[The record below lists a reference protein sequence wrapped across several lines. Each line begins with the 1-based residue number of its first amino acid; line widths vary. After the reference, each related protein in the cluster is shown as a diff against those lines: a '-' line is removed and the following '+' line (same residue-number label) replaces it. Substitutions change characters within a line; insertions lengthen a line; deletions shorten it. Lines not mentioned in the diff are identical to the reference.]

1 MTKKHVIFAFAC
13 FSALLIC
20 AGCVE
25 ENLDEQNRIPAF
37 DGDEITFGARA
48 GFENAGKNTKTI
60 YGGDGDFGYY
70 TDDNGRIIE
79 SISWNYDTD
88 RIQIYCPESESTGF
102 AEAHYRVLE
111 GQDNTGKSYS
121 YLQKTG
127 DASIRWADEKT
138 AHSFYAMYPSNEM
151 FEGDEAVTLKQG
163 VKMNGMVLTGT
174 VPVSQSPDG
183 ALVMG
188 KRKDENGNPTEFTQY
203 TAKPNMNFA
212 YMAAKTTGVSK
223 LDDKG
228 NVQGVSLTFVPIV
241 TAVQVELTMP
251 YKNGED
257 FADVKIGEIY
267 VEGENIAGDFTAN
280 LDTWDPS
287 SSQNP
292 YPSCNVVNGSN
303 RITVTTW
310 QKNDDGNNVPLTL
323 TDGESL
329 VFTVFLCPKAESI
342 KDLKITI
349 SESGGIG
356 VGKTMTN
363 INIQPHIKTVVKAF
377 QLPDKTVSVD
387 NSKWVEVLPDE
398 VELNGLSIP
407 GSGNSFSYNHTDNS
421 VKAQTLYFKHQWKQG
436 IRAFEITT
444 DQQQNNFSNE
454 LVKCNGTSMG
464 LTVSAVFDSLKVQ
477 LTENPQEFAM
487 VILNYQSEGG
497 DFPRNV
503 PAYAR
508 KVAAFYDAY
517 TASYRNELKNS
528 GIENAETAE
537 IFKLYSPDIT
547 LSEVRGKIMLV
558 MRTTQEDEDPSSD
571 FYGTLQSN
579 GTYTGGVVQEIGKR
593 NILAV
598 DGCGS
603 GKDKWRRR
611 GYSING
617 APALN
622 IYDSGGNDGIQGGV
636 LLEEYMVGTSNRQNG
651 EISWNKD
658 WNEVDIPDSDF
669 GGNFSYDC
677 TNGNNETVFNIWF
690 QEWARVVPQDLTYY
704 AGYCG
709 TIGSRA
715 YYYVRWHESYNEKF
729 THATKAFEA
738 AIRGSQF
745 DVDGDGAADPHVFI
759 NSLCGYFVDTSN
771 QYHNSCIPWMY
782 DPEVH
787 EHLWGIGNFSWGE
800 TGGLGGNIEALA
812 SKINN
817 EFYNYVLSAGIEQS
831 SGPTGVVMM
840 DRVSN
845 QSSAGG
851 SYYLPGVIIGNN
863 FKY

>member
-174 VPVSQSPDG
+174 VPVAQSPDG

-329 VFTVFLCPKAESI
+329 VFTVFLCPKAEPI

-407 GSGNSFSYNHTDNS
+407 GSGNTFSYTHTDEDLQ
-421 VKAQTLYFKHQWKQG
+421 AQTLTFDQQWNLG
-436 IRAFEITT
+436 IRAFEVSTCRDKT
-444 DQQQNNFSNE
+444 DFGNQE
-454 LVKCNGTSMG
+454 IICNGEIMTKTVDGVKSN
-464 LTVSAVFDSLKVQ
+464 LTVYDVFDLISDKLS
-477 LTENPQEFAM
+477 ENPNEFAM
-487 VILNYQSEGG
+487 VILNYKPYNSFSRNAGDYAQKVVSFYEKYTSEYQENTG
-497 DFPRNV
+497 DAN
-503 PAYAR
+503 
-508 KVAAFYDAY
+508 
-517 TASYRNELKNS
+517 
-528 GIENAETAE
+528 AE
-537 IFKLYSPDIT
+537 IFKMYSPLT
-547 LSEVRGKIMLV
+547 KLSDVRGKIMLI
-558 MRTTQEDEDPSSD
+558 MRTNQEDEDPATD
-571 FYGTLQSN
+571 
-579 GTYTGGVVQEIGKR
+579 YTAVKTAIGNK

-603 GKDKWRRR
+603 AKDKWGRR

-617 APALN
+617 KPALN
-622 IYDSGGNDGIQGGV
+622 IWDSDGDITGELV
-636 LLEEYMVGTSNRQNG
+636 ENYMIGTSATNNVNNVNW
-651 EISWNKD
+651 EKVSSI
-658 WNEVDIPDSDF
+658 DF
-669 GGNFSYDC
+669 PADYSGNFSYNC
-677 TNGNNETVFNIWF
+677 TVGAYDSFKIWY
-690 QEWARVVPQDLTYY
+690 QEWSRVVPEDIYYYLGQCRNGLISATYTYY
-704 AGYCG
+704 Y
-709 TIGSRA
+709 I
-715 YYYVRWHESYNEKF
+715 YWFESYTEKLY
-729 THATKAFEA
+729 HAKSAFNA
-738 AIRGSQF
+738 AINGGKLDS
-745 DVDGDGAADPHVFI
+745 DGDGNKENHVFI
-759 NSLCGYFVDTSN
+759 NSLCGYFVDSSDT
-771 QYHNSCIPWMY
+771 YKNSCIPYISSPDLHSSHGLFGSALSM
-782 DPEVH
+782 
-787 EHLWGIGNFSWGE
+787 GSQAGGE
-800 TGGLGGNIEALA
+800 KGNIGALA
-812 SKINN
+812 TKINN
-817 EFYNYVLSAGIEQS
+817 DFYNYVLQAGLGNS
-831 SGPTGVVMM
+831 TGPTGVVMM
-840 DRVSN
+840 DRVNN